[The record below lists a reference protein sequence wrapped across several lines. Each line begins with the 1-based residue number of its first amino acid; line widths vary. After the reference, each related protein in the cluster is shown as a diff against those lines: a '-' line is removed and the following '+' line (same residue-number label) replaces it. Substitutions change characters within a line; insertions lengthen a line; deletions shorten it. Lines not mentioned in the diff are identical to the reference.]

1 MGLRLYDTAARELR
15 EFTPLREGE
24 VGMYICGLTTQG
36 TPHIGHLRFAVAFDV
51 LRRWLTIGHGYR
63 VTLVRNVTDIDDKIL
78 RRSAEAGAPW
88 WAWSYRHELE
98 TSAALQVLGVLPP
111 TYEPRATGHVPEM
124 VELMDALIEREHA
137 YPALDGSGDVYF
149 DVRSWP
155 AYGELT
161 RQRVEDMEAA
171 QDADPRG
178 KRDPRDFALWKGL
191 KPGEPRSASWP
202 TQYGRGRP
210 GWHLE
215 CSAMARKYLGDT
227 FDIHGGGVE
236 LRFPHHE
243 TEQAQ
248 SRAAGLGFA
257 RYWLH
262 NAWLTASGE
271 KMSKSLGN
279 GMTVAEVTR
288 QARPLAL
295 RYYLG
300 AAHYRST
307 LEYGDTS
314 LVEAGAAVDRI
325 EGFLRRI
332 VRGAGSA
339 PPLEPADPEFLPPSF
354 REAMDDDV
362 NVAGA
367 LAVVHETVREGNTA
381 DDEGDDE
388 AALLAAR
395 RVATMTSVL
404 GVNPLEQPW
413 ASTGGDAGGD
423 AYAALGALIGAQLEA
438 RAAARQTRDFA
449 TADAIRA
456 QLARAGVAV
465 EDTPSGARWS
475 LSRGDRGEV

>member
-15 EFTPLREGE
+15 EFTPLHEGE
-24 VGMYICGLTTQG
+24 VGIYICGLTTQG

-51 LRRWLTIGHGYR
+51 LRRWLTIGHGYD

-78 RRSAEAGAPW
+78 RKSAEAGAPW
-88 WAWSYRHELE
+88 WAWSYRHEVE
-98 TSAALQVLGVLPP
+98 TTAALEVLGVLPP
-111 TYEPRATGHVPEM
+111 TYEPRATGHIPEM
-124 VELMDALIEREHA
+124 VELMDALVQRQHA
-137 YPALDGSGDVYF
+137 YAAPDGSGDVYF

-155 AYGELT
+155 SYGELT
-161 RQRVEDMEAA
+161 RQSVEDMEAA
-171 QDADPRG
+171 ADADPRG
-178 KRDPRDFALWKGL
+178 KRDPRDFALWKGH
-191 KPGEPRSASWP
+191 KGDEPLTASWP
-202 TQYGRGRP
+202 TPYGRGRP

-227 FDIHGGGVE
+227 FDIHGGGVD

-243 TEQAQ
+243 NEQAQ

-257 RYWLH
+257 RFWLH

-279 GMTVAEVTR
+279 GMTVAEVTKA
-288 QARPLAL
+288 ARPLAL

-314 LVEAGAAVDRI
+314 LAEAGAAVDRI

-332 VRGAGSA
+332 LDDEAVD
-339 PPLEPADPEFLPPSF
+339 PTEPGLLPAAF

-381 DDEGDDE
+381 DDEADDE
-388 AALLAAR
+388 SAVLAAR
-395 RVATMTSVL
+395 KVAAMTSVL
-404 GVNPLEQPW
+404 GVNPLDEPW
-413 ASTGGDAGGD
+413 ASAGAGGDGD
-423 AYAALGALIGAQLEA
+423 AYAALSALVDAQLEA
-438 RAAARQTRDFA
+438 RAAARQARDFA
-449 TADAIRA
+449 TADAIRS
-456 QLARAGVAV
+456 QLAAAGVAV
-465 EDTPSGARWS
+465 EDTASGARWS
-475 LSRGDRGEV
+475 LARGEG